1 MHTSHIIR
9 PAFLFAATFI
19 ASSVA
24 HADASQT
31 ADKWGGHIDLE
42 GKAGTDRNLG
52 ETDLFIPLWQDD
64 DTLTFTSIRAR
75 MDDNNSHEGNF
86 GLGIRQM
93 LDTGWNFGGYGYF
106 DRRHSPYG
114 NKFNQLTF
122 GAEALSLDWD
132 FRANVYVPIG
142 TTQYMEDSLSTV
154 DVSGTTLMY
163 NQGEERALRGFDGEI
178 GWRILLFKA
187 NAGQQLRA
195 YAGGYRFTEDGVDTV
210 QGPRGRLDLTF
221 DEVPFL
227 WEGSRFSFGAEIQ
240 HDSPRGTQGFASFRL
255 RIPLHGF
262 GDTPKPRLTAME
274 RRMSDPII
282 RDIDVV
288 SQAGQFSEAS
298 EITETADGETIT
310 VLNSNSTSAANF
322 ATDIANAG
330 ANSTVILSGNY
341 TAINSVTTVQ
351 SGQTIVGGGAL
362 DIKTP
367 TGRSVTVT
375 IPDASI
381 SGSGSNGGAGGGA
394 RFFNMADN
402 SSLIGV
408 TANVNTT
415 GSAYIVHIE
424 GKQNVTIRNNNL
436 TAQNDNSTAGAIII
450 RDSQDVTIKNNVS
463 SVTSDG
469 NGARFLAIIGNN
481 SNISIDDNEL
491 SVTGSGFNKRFVF
504 FANSSTINNLSGT
517 GNTTNN
523 INPCGDGGGTLPTVQ
538 GSVTVDGTAV
548 NGSACP

>member
-9 PAFLFAATFI
+9 PAFLFATTFI

-24 HADASQT
+24 HADALQT

-93 LDTGWNFGGYGYF
+93 LDTGWNIGGYGYF

-132 FRANVYVPIG
+132 FRANAYLPVG

-163 NQGEERALRGFDGEI
+163 RQGEERALRGFDGEI
-178 GWRILLFKA
+178 GWRVPLFEDD
-187 NAGQQLRA
+187 AGQQLRA
-195 YAGGYRFTEDGVDTV
+195 YAGGYRFTENNVDTV

-227 WEGSRFSFGAEIQ
+227 WEGSRFSLGAEIQ

-255 RIPLHGF
+255 RIPLQGF
-262 GDTPKPRLTAME
+262 GGAPKPRLTAMG
-274 RRMSDPII
+274 RRMTDPII
-282 RDIDVV
+282 RDIDVI

-298 EITETADGETIT
+298 EITQTADGETIT
-310 VLNSNSTSAANF
+310 LLNSNSTSAADF
-322 ATDIANAG
+322 ATAIANAG
-330 ANSTVILSGNY
+330 TNSTVILSGAY
-341 TAINSVTTVQ
+341 TSINSMTTVQ
-351 SGQTIVGGGAL
+351 DGQTIIGGGAL
-362 DIKTP
+362 AITTP
-367 TGRSVTVT
+367 TGRSVTVA

-381 SGSGSNGGAGGGA
+381 SGEGDNGSGGPN
-394 RFFNMADN
+394 RFFEMADN

-408 TANVNTT
+408 TASINRA
-415 GSAYIVHIE
+415 GSTVIAHID
-424 GKQNVTIRNNNL
+424 GKQNVTIRGNTL
-436 TAQNDNSTAGAIII
+436 TSTVSASTASAFL
-450 RDSQDVTIKNNVS
+450 IKNSHDITIDSNDVS
-463 SVTSDG
+463 IVA
-469 NGARFLAIIGNN
+469 NGSTGQFIAFTDNN
-481 SNISIDDNEL
+481 SNISVNNN
-491 SVTGSGFNKRFVF
+491 SVSMTGSILTTDQHYILLAGGV
-504 FANSSTINNLSGT
+504 TINNLSGT
-517 GNTTNN
+517 GNTSNIARCYIVSTYTITGSITTN
-523 INPCGDGGGTLPTVQ
+523 GTT
-538 GSVTVDGTAV
+538 
-548 NGSACP
+548 CP

>member
-52 ETDLFIPLWQDD
+52 ESDLFIPLWQDD

-75 MDDNNSHEGNF
+75 VDDNNSHEGNF

-93 LDTGWNFGGYGYF
+93 LDTGWNIGGYGYF

-132 FRANVYVPIG
+132 FRANVYIPIG
-142 TTQYMEDSLSTV
+142 TKQYMEDSLSTV

-163 NQGEERALRGFDGEI
+163 RQGEERALRGFDGEI
-178 GWRILLFKA
+178 GWRVPLFEVD
-187 NAGQQLRA
+187 AGQQLRA
-195 YAGGYRFTEDGVDTV
+195 YAGGYRFTENNVDTV

-227 WEGSRFSFGAEIQ
+227 WEGSRFSLGAEIQ

-255 RIPLHGF
+255 RIPLQGF
-262 GDTPKPRLTAME
+262 GGAPKPRLTAME
-274 RRMSDPII
+274 RRMTDPII

-288 SQAGQFSEAS
+288 SQAGQFSDAS
-298 EITETADGETIT
+298 EITQTADGETIT
-310 VLNSNSTSAANF
+310 LLNSDSTSAADF
-322 ATDIANAG
+322 ATAIANAG
-330 ANSTVILSGNY
+330 TNSTVILSGAY
-341 TAINSVTTVQ
+341 TSINSMTTVQ
-351 SGQTIVGGGAL
+351 DGQTIIGGGTLA
-362 DIKTP
+362 IKTP
-367 TGRSVTVT
+367 TGRSVTVA

-381 SGSGSNGGAGGGA
+381 SGEGDNGSGGPN
-394 RFFNMADN
+394 RFFEMADN

-408 TANVNTT
+408 TASINRA
-415 GSAYIVHIE
+415 GSTVIAHID
-424 GKQNVTIRNNNL
+424 GKQNVTIRDNTL
-436 TAQNDNSTAGAIII
+436 TSTVSASTASAFL
-450 RDSQDVTIKNNVS
+450 IKNSHNITIDSNDVS
-463 SVTSDG
+463 IVA
-469 NGARFLAIIGNN
+469 NGSTGQFIAFTDNN
-481 SNISIDDNEL
+481 SNISVNNN
-491 SVTGSGFNKRFVF
+491 SVSMTGSILTTDQHYILLAGGV
-504 FANSSTINNLSGT
+504 TINNLSGT
-517 GNTTNN
+517 GNRSNIARCYIVSTYTITGSITTN
-523 INPCGDGGGTLPTVQ
+523 GTT
-538 GSVTVDGTAV
+538 
-548 NGSACP
+548 CP

>member
-1 MHTSHIIR
+1 MHTSQIIR

-19 ASSVA
+19 ASSVT
-24 HADASQT
+24 HADALQT

-93 LDTGWNFGGYGYF
+93 LDAGWNIGGYGYF

-132 FRANVYVPIG
+132 FRANAYLPVG

-163 NQGEERALRGFDGEI
+163 RQGEERALRGFDGEI
-178 GWRILLFKA
+178 GWRVPLFEVD
-187 NAGQQLRA
+187 AGQQLRA
-195 YAGGYRFTEDGVDTV
+195 YAGGYRFTENNVDTV

-227 WEGSRFSFGAEIQ
+227 WEGSRFSLGAEIQ

-255 RIPLHGF
+255 RIPLQGF
-262 GDTPKPRLTAME
+262 GDAPKPRLTAME
-274 RRMSDPII
+274 RRMTDPII

-288 SQAGQFSEAS
+288 SQAGQFSDAS
-298 EITETADGETIT
+298 EITQTADGETIT
-310 VLNSNSTSAANF
+310 LLNSDSTSAADF
-322 ATDIANAG
+322 ATAIANAG
-330 ANSTVILSGNY
+330 TNSTVILSGAY
-341 TAINSVTTVQ
+341 TSINSMTTVQ
-351 SGQTIVGGGAL
+351 DGQTIVGGGAIA
-362 DIKTP
+362 IKTP
-367 TGRSVTVT
+367 TGRSVTVA

-381 SGSGSNGGAGGGA
+381 SGEGDNGSGGPN
-394 RFFNMADN
+394 RFFEMADN

-408 TANVNTT
+408 TASINRA
-415 GSAYIVHIE
+415 GSTVIAHID
-424 GKQNVTIRNNNL
+424 GKQNVTIRDNTL
-436 TAQNDNSTAGAIII
+436 TSTVSASTASAFL
-450 RDSQDVTIKNNVS
+450 IKNSHNITIDSNDVS
-463 SVTSDG
+463 IVA
-469 NGARFLAIIGNN
+469 NGSTGQFIAFTDNN
-481 SNISIDDNEL
+481 SNISVNNN
-491 SVTGSGFNKRFVF
+491 SVSMTGSILTTDQHYILLAGGV
-504 FANSSTINNLSGT
+504 TINNLSGT
-517 GNTTNN
+517 GNRSNIARCYIVSTYTITGSITTN
-523 INPCGDGGGTLPTVQ
+523 GTT
-538 GSVTVDGTAV
+538 
-548 NGSACP
+548 CP

>member
-52 ETDLFIPLWQDD
+52 ESDLFIPLWQDD

-75 MDDNNSHEGNF
+75 VDDNNSHEGNF

-93 LDTGWNFGGYGYF
+93 LDTGWNIGGYGYF

-132 FRANVYVPIG
+132 FRANVYIPIG
-142 TTQYMEDSLSTV
+142 TKQYMEDSLSTV

-163 NQGEERALRGFDGEI
+163 RQGEERALSGFDGEI
-178 GWRILLFKA
+178 GWRIPLFEDD
-187 NAGQQLRA
+187 AGQQLRA
-195 YAGGYRFTEDGVDTV
+195 YAGGYRFTENNVDTV

-227 WEGSRFSFGAEIQ
+227 WEGSRFSLGAEIQ

-255 RIPLHGF
+255 RIPLQGF
-262 GDTPKPRLTAME
+262 GGAPKPRLTAME
-274 RRMSDPII
+274 RRMTDPII

-288 SQAGQFSEAS
+288 SQAGQFSDAS
-298 EITETADGETIT
+298 EITQTADGETIT
-310 VLNSNSTSAANF
+310 LLNSDSTSAADF
-322 ATDIANAG
+322 STAIANAG
-330 ANSTVILSGNY
+330 TNSTVILSGAY
-341 TAINSVTTVQ
+341 TSINSMTTVQ
-351 SGQTIVGGGAL
+351 DGQTIIGGGTLA
-362 DIKTP
+362 IKTP
-367 TGRSVTVT
+367 TGRSVTVA

-381 SGSGSNGGAGGGA
+381 SGEGDNGSGGPN
-394 RFFNMADN
+394 RFFEMADN

-408 TANVNTT
+408 TASINRA
-415 GSAYIVHIE
+415 GSTVIAHID
-424 GKQNVTIRNNNL
+424 GKQNVTIRDNTL
-436 TAQNDNSTAGAIII
+436 TSTVSASTASAFL
-450 RDSQDVTIKNNVS
+450 IKNSHNITIDSNDVS
-463 SVTSDG
+463 IVA
-469 NGARFLAIIGNN
+469 NGSTGQFIAFTDNN
-481 SNISIDDNEL
+481 SNISVNNN
-491 SVTGSGFNKRFVF
+491 SVSMTGSILTTDQHYILLAGGV
-504 FANSSTINNLSGT
+504 TINNLSGT
-517 GNTTNN
+517 GNRSNIARCYIVSTYTITGSITTN
-523 INPCGDGGGTLPTVQ
+523 GTT
-538 GSVTVDGTAV
+538 
-548 NGSACP
+548 CP